1 MPGNQI
7 YKSAESLNAALS
19 TLPEN
24 AFTVAFLSAIQMF
37 PRMNGSIPW
46 QIIWGETA
54 LPPLELKLL
63 KAKINVALIPRNF
76 RL

>member
-1 MPGNQI
+1 MDDNQI

-24 AFTVAFLSAIQMF
+24 VFTVAFLSAIQMF
-37 PRMNGSIPW
+37 TRMNGSIPW
-46 QIIWGETA
+46 QIIWGETV

>member
-24 AFTVAFLSAIQMF
+24 AFTVAFFISMF